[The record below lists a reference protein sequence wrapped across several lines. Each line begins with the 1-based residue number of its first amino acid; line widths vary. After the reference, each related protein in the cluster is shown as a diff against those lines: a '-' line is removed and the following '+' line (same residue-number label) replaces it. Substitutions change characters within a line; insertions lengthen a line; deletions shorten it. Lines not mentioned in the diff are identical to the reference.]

1 MERKELDE
9 KILAAITTLNSEGK
23 SLTVINIEQITGLL
37 KYQIYSS
44 KYKNQLEIRGRK
56 ARAIHKVREIQRE
69 TEALSVAKD
78 SDESQAVIV
87 RGQKKAVNLNLSYK
101 LLESALEID
110 MKEATADDIDAA
122 IETLTFLFKKS
133 IKRLEIEKSRLQ

>member
-1 MERKELDE
+1 MNKKELDE
-9 KILAAITTLNSEGK
+9 KFLAAITTLNSERK
-23 SLTVINIEQITGLL
+23 SLTVINIEQVTGLL

>member
-9 KILAAITTLNSEGK
+9 KVLAAITTLNSEGK
-23 SLTVINIEQITGLL
+23 RLTVINIEQITGLL

-44 KYKNQLEIRGRK
+44 KHKSQLEIRGRK
-56 ARAIHKVREIQRE
+56 ARAIHKVRQIQRE

-78 SDESQAVIV
+78 SDESLAVIV

>member
-87 RGQKKAVNLNLSYK
+87 RGQKR
-101 LLESALEID
+101 LL
-110 MKEATADDIDAA
+110 
-122 IETLTFLFKKS
+122 TLISHTTFRVS
-133 IKRLEIEKSRLQ
+133 SRNRYEGSNCRRHRCSH

>member
-1 MERKELDE
+1 MNKKELDE
-9 KILAAITTLNSEGK
+9 KVLAAITTLNSEGK
-23 SLTVINIEQITGLL
+23 SLTVINIENITGLL

-44 KYKNQLEIRGRK
+44 KYKSQLEIRGRK
-56 ARAIHKVREIQRE
+56 ARAIQRATE
-69 TEALSVAKD
+69 TLSVAKD
-78 SDESQAVIV
+78 SDEALTVTL
-87 RGQKKAVNLNLSYK
+87 RGQKKVVNLNLSYK

-110 MKEATADDIDAA
+110 MKEATAEDIDAA

>member
-9 KILAAITTLNSEGK
+9 KVLAAITTLNSEGK

-44 KYKNQLEIRGRK
+44 KYKNQLKIRGRK
-56 ARAIHKVREIQRE
+56 ARAIQRATE
-69 TEALSVAKD
+69 TLSVAKD
-78 SDESQAVIV
+78 SDEALTVTL
-87 RGQKKAVNLNLSYK
+87 RGQKKVVNLNLSYK

-110 MKEATADDIDAA
+110 MKEATAEDIDAA

>member
-9 KILAAITTLNSEGK
+9 KILAAITTLKSEGK
-23 SLTVINIEQITGLL
+23 SLTVINIEEITGLL

-44 KYKNQLEIRGRK
+44 NYKSQLEIRGRK
-56 ARAIHKVREIQRE
+56 ARAIQKARSIQGTTE
-69 TEALSVAKD
+69 TLSVAKN
-78 SDESQAVIV
+78 SDEVLAVTV
-87 RGQKKAVNLNLSYK
+87 REQNVVNLNLSYK

-133 IKRLEIEKSRLQ
+133 IKRLELEKSRLQ

>member
-37 KYQIYSS
+37 KYQIYTS
-44 KYKNQLEIRGRK
+44 KYKSQLEIRGKK
-56 ARAIHKVREIQRE
+56 ARAIHKTREIQRVAE
-69 TEALSVAKD
+69 TSSVAKD
-78 SDESQAVIV
+78 SDEALAVTV
-87 RGQKKAVNLNLSYK
+87 LGKKKVVSLNLSYK

-110 MKEATADDIDAA
+110 MKEATTEDIDAA

-133 IKRLEIEKSRLQ
+133 IKRLELEKSRLQ

>member
-9 KILAAITTLNSEGK
+9 EILTAITTLNSEGK
-23 SLTVINIEQITGLL
+23 NLTVVNIEKITGLL

-44 KYKNQLEIRGRK
+44 KYKSQLKIRGRK
-56 ARAIHKVREIQRE
+56 VRAIQKARAIQRATE
-69 TEALSVAKD
+69 TLSIAKD
-78 SDESQAVIV
+78 SDEAISVTV
-87 RGQKKAVNLNLSYK
+87 SGQKKVVKLNLSYK

-122 IETLTFLFKKS
+122 IETLTFLLKKS

>member
-44 KYKNQLEIRGRK
+44 KYKSQLEIRGRK
-56 ARAIHKVREIQRE
+56 ARAIQRATE
-69 TEALSVAKD
+69 TLSVAKD
-78 SDESQAVIV
+78 SDEALTVTL
-87 RGQKKAVNLNLSYK
+87 RGQKKVVNLNL
-101 LLESALEID
+101 
-110 MKEATADDIDAA
+110 
-122 IETLTFLFKKS
+122 
-133 IKRLEIEKSRLQ
+133 

>member
-9 KILAAITTLNSEGK
+9 KIMAAITTLNSEGE
-23 SLTVINIEQITGLL
+23 SLTVINIEKITGLL

-44 KYKNQLEIRGRK
+44 KYKSQLEIRGKKAGAIHK
-56 ARAIHKVREIQRE
+56 ARAIQSATE
-69 TEALSVAKD
+69 TLSIAKD
-78 SDESQAVIV
+78 SDEALAVTV
-87 RGQKKAVNLNLSYK
+87 RGQTKVVNLNLSYK

-110 MKEATADDIDAA
+110 MKEATADEIDAA

-133 IKRLEIEKSRLQ
+133 IKRLELEKSRLR

>member
-44 KYKNQLEIRGRK
+44 KYKSQLEIRGRK
-56 ARAIHKVREIQRE
+56 ARAIQRATE
-69 TEALSVAKD
+69 TLSVAKD
-78 SDESQAVIV
+78 SDEALAVTL
-87 RGQKKAVNLNLSYK
+87 RGQKKVVNLNLSYK

-110 MKEATADDIDAA
+110 MKEATAEDIDAA

>member
-44 KYKNQLEIRGRK
+44 KYKSQLEIRGRK
-56 ARAIHKVREIQRE
+56 ARAIQRATE
-69 TEALSVAKD
+69 TLSVAKD
-78 SDESQAVIV
+78 SDEALAVTV

-110 MKEATADDIDAA
+110 MKEATAEDIDAA

>member
-9 KILAAITTLNSEGK
+9 KVLAAITTLNSEGK

-44 KYKNQLEIRGRK
+44 KYKNQLKIRGRK
-56 ARAIHKVREIQRE
+56 ARAIQHE
-69 TEALSVAKD
+69 TETLSVAKD
-78 SDESQAVIV
+78 SDESLAITV

-101 LLESALEID
+101 LLESGLEID

-133 IKRLEIEKSRLQ
+133 IKRLEIERSRLQ

>member
-9 KILAAITTLNSEGK
+9 KVLAAITALNSEGK
-23 SLTVINIEQITGLL
+23 NLTVINIEKITGLL

-44 KYKNQLEIRGRK
+44 KYKSQLEIRGSK
-56 ARAIHKVREIQRE
+56 ARAIHKAKAIQRATE
-69 TEALSVAKD
+69 TPSVSKD
-78 SDESQAVIV
+78 SDEALAVTV
-87 RGQKKAVNLNLSYK
+87 RGQKKVVNLNLSYK

-133 IKRLEIEKSRLQ
+133 IKRLELEKSRLL

>member
-44 KYKNQLEIRGRK
+44 KYKSQLEISGRK
-56 ARAIHKVREIQRE
+56 ARAIQRATE
-69 TEALSVAKD
+69 TLSVAKD
-78 SDESQAVIV
+78 SDEALTVTL
-87 RGQKKAVNLNLSYK
+87 RGQKKVVNLNLSYK

-110 MKEATADDIDAA
+110 MKEATAEDIDAA

-133 IKRLEIEKSRLQ
+133 IERVFRTCWNS